1 MKNIFDKILV
11 FLAFLVLLCRPT
23 SSESLYKISRNN
35 GKITISFN
43 ENWTFNDILIPV
55 CSSKIWGDNKVHNV
69 AIIEFNNEKHI
80 LSAKQG
86 DKYLLFLEDT
96 KPINSFI
103 LTSINNSS
111 EQIEEASLIFRAT
124 QAKTKE
130 IEDELLV
137 ASNNELERIRK
148 NKCFSCHTLI
158 PVALSLKT
166 AKDKG
171 FNIDSKKVEE
181 LFDSIS
187 ELQKENGSF
196 YFETEP
202 TYGERITTLSCAYIL
217 SLLSDFSND
226 KFVNIGEK
234 IYLYLGKIEKNDEII
249 EPDFVFKPFFNDE
262 TTPILFESIFLKT
275 FYLNTKAVKEEAN
288 IRANSLLKIAVAKK
302 EYTFIDKL
310 ILLSGVPY
318 SYQFVSNKRE
328 ELIEELKRGFE
339 LPKGKISTIT
349 RLLSLY
355 VSKKIAPDM
364 NLPSK
369 ISQNNYDNN
378 LLLWKSLEKVLYNT
392 PKYLN
397 GPYDEK

>member
-1 MKNIFDKILV
+1 MKNIFNKILV
-11 FLAFLVLLCRPT
+11 FLAFLILLWQQADC
-23 SSESLYKISRNN
+23 ENLYKISRNN
-35 GKITISFN
+35 GKISFSFN
-43 ENWTFNDILIPV
+43 ETWIFNDILIPV
-55 CSSKIWGDNKVHNV
+55 CSSKIWGDNKAHNV

-80 LSAKQG
+80 ISAKQG
-86 DKYLLFLEDT
+86 EKYLLFLEDT

-103 LTSINNSS
+103 LTSISNSF
-111 EQIEEASLIFRAT
+111 EQIEESLPIFRAS

-130 IEDELLV
+130 IEDELLL
-137 ASNNELERIRK
+137 ASNNELELIKK

-171 FNIDSKKVEE
+171 FNIDNKKVEE

-202 TYGERITTLSCAYIL
+202 TYGERTTTLSSAYII

-234 IYLYLGKIEKNDEII
+234 IYLYLRKIEKNDDII
-249 EPDFVFKPFFNDE
+249 EPDFIFKPFFNNE

-275 FYLNTKAVKEEAN
+275 FYLNTRAVKEEAN
-288 IRANSLLKIAVAKK
+288 KRANSLLKIAVAKK
-302 EYTFIDKL
+302 EYSFIDKL

-318 SYQFVSNKRE
+318 SYQFTSNKRK
-328 ELIEELKRGFE
+328 ELLEELKRGFE
-339 LPKGKISTIT
+339 LPKGRISTIT
-349 RLLSLY
+349 HLLSLY

-369 ISQNNYDNN
+369 TSQNNYDNN